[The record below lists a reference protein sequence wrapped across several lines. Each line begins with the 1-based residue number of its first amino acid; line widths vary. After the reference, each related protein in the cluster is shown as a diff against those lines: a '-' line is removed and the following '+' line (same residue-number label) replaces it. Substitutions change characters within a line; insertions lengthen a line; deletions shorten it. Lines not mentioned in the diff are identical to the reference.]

1 MVESLSAGAA
11 RSLSTVS
18 ILSHQPEIETCFYQ
32 PHLQPSSPFHPCVQA
47 AGTFP
52 SFSCQKCQWSRVLSE
67 ATMPCPMCNNSS
79 TNDNDTSSARFTIRL
94 FSIVPLL
101 KSSFGLGCGSL
112 IGFICTILRVV
123 AQHVLKLE
131 LGFFNLA
138 LDHHSASS
146 WGPCLTD
153 FVKSPRQQKCTL
165 K

>member
-67 ATMPCPMCNNSS
+67 ATMPCPTCNNSA
-79 TNDNDTSSARFTIRL
+79 TNDHDTSSAKFTIRP

-101 KSSFGLGCGSL
+101 KSSFGWGCRSL
-112 IGFICTILRVV
+112 IEFTCIILRAVT
-123 AQHVLKLE
+123 QQVLKLE
-131 LGFFNLA
+131 LELFNPALA
-138 LDHHSASS
+138 YHSASS
-146 WGPCLTD
+146 WGPCLTN
-153 FVKSPRQQKCTL
+153 FMKSLRQQKCTL